1 MSEAVTLEAIR
12 QAAERIRGEVKR
24 TPVMTSRGFNER
36 SGVEAFLKC
45 ENLQTSG
52 SFKIRGA
59 TNFVRSL
66 TPDQLAKGVVAFSSG
81 NHAQAV
87 STAARKAG
95 AKATVVMPSDAPK
108 AKVEATRD
116 QGATIVHYDRLKD
129 DREAIGR
136 RISEETGATLI
147 PPYDHPMT
155 VIGQG
160 TCGLEL
166 MEDVPDL
173 DAIVVCT
180 GGGGLLSGCAT
191 AARAIRPGVRVF
203 GVEPELAN
211 DWYLSMRAGKP
222 VAIDPSGTIADGL
235 RTPQPGKV
243 TFPIVQQLVEGI
255 LLVSEQEIKDTVK
268 YLISRMKI
276 VAEPSGAVAAAAV
289 LYGKLP
295 SGIKKVGI
303 TISGGNVDWDLL
315 RTF

>member
-1 MSEAVTLEAIR
+1 
-12 QAAERIRGEVKR
+12 
-24 TPVMTSRGFNER
+24 
-36 SGVEAFLKC
+36 
-45 ENLQTSG
+45 
-52 SFKIRGA
+52 
-59 TNFVRSL
+59 
-66 TPDQLAKGVVAFSSG
+66 
-81 NHAQAV
+81 
-87 STAARKAG
+87 
-95 AKATVVMPSDAPK
+95 
-108 AKVEATRD
+108 
-116 QGATIVHYDRLKD
+116 
-129 DREAIGR
+129 
-136 RISEETGATLI
+136 I